1 MKNRIVVIGF
11 LCALFGLLSCEDDSL
26 KVQLN
31 QNISANEL
39 SDMSNSIYALSLE
52 EAGNDFEAFSW
63 TSPDFGFDA
72 ATTYTVQIAKAGN
85 DFESAL
91 TLVTAT
97 NLSAATTVG
106 ALNSAL
112 LNLGLDPD
120 EEASVEVR
128 VRSIINNNVTAVYS
142 NTIEFGVIP
151 YATDFP
157 PIYMIGDATG
167 GWDWPL
173 SVKIKSIAPS
183 VYQTTAEF
191 TKNGKFRFFTIQSW
205 DDTNQYNWS
214 TFESG
219 SIDSNLTN
227 SGDNDGNFIFGGES
241 GWYTITID
249 LKNKTLVMEAT
260 EKPELYMIGDAVQGW
275 DLAKAVEMTRL
286 EDGVFTATTTFTKDK
301 IFRFFTAPDWGKGTI
316 GFTYFNGGQV
326 DPMFVNM
333 DDGDKNFKVVGET
346 GEYTITV
353 DLNNLTVVIGLGT
366 PIYMIGDATGGWDLA
381 KAVEVAS
388 LGGGKYE
395 AIATFTKDGIFRFF
409 NTPAWDA
416 NPQYNWATFDGGSID
431 SKLQNPAD
439 TDGNFKFV
447 GDTGSYKISVDVP
460 GKSIV
465 MVLQ

>member
-1 MKNRIVVIGF
+1 MRNRIVVIGF
-11 LCALFGLLSCEDDSL
+11 LFTAFGFFSCEDDAL
-26 KVQLN
+26 KVQLKDD
-31 QNISANEL
+31 IAANVL
-39 SDMSNSIYALSLE
+39 SDLSSSTYVLTLE
-52 EAGNDFEAFSW
+52 EAGNNFEAFKW
-63 TSPDFGFDA
+63 TSPNFGFDA

-85 DFESAL
+85 NFESPL
-91 TLVTAT
+91 TLATAT
-97 NLSAATTVG
+97 SLSAATTVG
-106 ALNSAL
+106 ALNNAL
-112 LNLGLDPD
+112 LNLGLNTD
-120 EEASVEVR
+120 EEANVEVR
-128 VRSIINNNVTAVYS
+128 VRSIINDNVTAVYS
-142 NTIEFGVIP
+142 TTIEFGVTP
-151 YATDFP
+151 YATNFP

-191 TKNGKFRFFTIQSW
+191 TKNGKFRFFSAQSW
-205 DDTNQYNWS
+205 DDPNQYNWS

-227 SGDNDGNFIFGGES
+227 GGDGDGNFIFAGET
-241 GWYTITID
+241 GWYTITAD

-260 EKPELYMIGDAVQGW
+260 EKPALYMIGDAVQGW

-316 GFTYFNGGQV
+316 SFTYFNGGQV
-326 DPMFVNM
+326 DPLFVNM
-333 DDGDKNFKVVGET
+333 DDGDKNFKVIGET

-353 DLNNLTVVIGLGT
+353 DLNNLTVVIGLGS

-381 KAVEVAS
+381 KAVEVPS

-395 AIATFTKDGIFRFF
+395 VIATFTKDGIFRFF

-416 NPQYNWATFDGGSID
+416 NPQYKWANFDGGSID
-431 SKLQNPAD
+431 SKLESKG
-439 TDGNFKFV
+439 DGDDNFSFV